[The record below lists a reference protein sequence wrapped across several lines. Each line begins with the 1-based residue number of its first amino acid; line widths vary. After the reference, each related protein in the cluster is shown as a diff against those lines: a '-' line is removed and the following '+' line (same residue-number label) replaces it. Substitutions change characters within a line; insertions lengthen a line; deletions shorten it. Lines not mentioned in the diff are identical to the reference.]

1 MWQIVKVRSLRPDTL
16 IRPFCSYRTTF
27 RVLSTKA
34 KRQDK
39 QAAAKGESDR
49 RGSSLCKRWFMA
61 RETDVEGHYVQEF
74 ATISSRDF
82 RTQAGLTG
90 RRGPKRSQLS
100 CAFVVNWEAREF
112 TNTLAILNND

>member
-1 MWQIVKVRSLRPDTL
+1 VQKMV
-16 IRPFCSYRTTF
+16 YG
-27 RVLSTKA
+27 
-34 KRQDK
+34 
-39 QAAAKGESDR
+39 KGNGCR
-49 RGSSLCKRWFMA
+49 
-61 RETDVEGHYVQEF
+61 GHYVQEF

-112 TNTLAILNND
+112 TNTLAILTKNFRPDHFRTHVRRLTHTEATISIITALRIGIISPTIGI